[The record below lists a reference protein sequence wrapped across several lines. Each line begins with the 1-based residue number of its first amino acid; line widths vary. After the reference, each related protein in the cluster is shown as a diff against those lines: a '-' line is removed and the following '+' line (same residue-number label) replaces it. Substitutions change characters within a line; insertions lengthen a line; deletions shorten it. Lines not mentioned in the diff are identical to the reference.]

1 MATET
6 IETVTIR
13 SNDRKT
19 GEMRKFHVVVVQRHS
34 NVQKSVM
41 LVQSCCFANL
51 NLWLFFA
58 LLVFMAVIVSQAL
71 LYLISSTLFQVRKCT
86 GSRASAIRF

>member
-1 MATET
+1 MATGT
-6 IETVTIR
+6 IETVTIK

>member
-1 MATET
+1 MATGT
-6 IETVTIR
+6 IETVAIE

-19 GEMRKFHVVVVQRHS
+19 GEMRKFHIVVVQRHS

-51 NLWLFFA
+51 NLWLFFLPFSLSSQSS
-58 LLVFMAVIVSQAL
+58 LLKLSFI
-71 LYLISSTLFQVRKCT
+71 
-86 GSRASAIRF
+86 